1 MSNKVKVFSSTFHRK
16 GSGEEGVEVELEE
29 LNDPILRSPNH
40 KSSIKEDFER
50 SEFMSF
56 RTKGRMNTINGSP
69 VKIEDHEDYDEVEV
83 QFLFKELGGQKKS
96 HLLK

>member
-1 MSNKVKVFSSTFHRK
+1 MSNKIKVFSSTFHRK

-29 LNDPILRSPNH
+29 LNDPILRSPAH
-40 KSSIKEDFER
+40 KTSIKDNYDR

-56 RTKGRMNTINGSP
+56 RTNKRMNTIHGSP
-69 VKIEDHEDYDEVEV
+69 VEIEDHEDYDEHEV